1 MPLFKALGCA
11 YVLISVYFQGASAT
25 VEIVGLPP
33 ETKNV
38 SVIIKWNEP
47 ESNGAPITQYTVY
60 QRILNKYNTVGE
72 WNKIGVIKDLSRRQ
86 VIVKLKRNKVYEFA
100 VTATNKYGDS
110 LHEGK
115 KLVVLGGR

>member
-1 MPLFKALGCA
+1 M
-11 YVLISVYFQGASAT
+11 SVYFLGAPAT
-25 VEIVGLPP
+25 VEIIGLPP

-38 SVIIKWNEP
+38 SAIIKWNKP

-60 QRILNKYNTVGE
+60 QRIVNNNNTVGE
-72 WNKIGVIKDLSRRQ
+72 WNKIGVIKDLSRRH
-86 VIVKLKRNKVYEFA
+86 VIVELKRNELYEFA

-110 LHEGK
+110 LYEGK